1 MSFNVWPAFSFNLN
15 RIIVGS
21 VKFGKYDGIHVCL
34 TAVTSTDKVI
44 FRAFLLCLWPNLI
57 VCVQVILHNPYKK
70 LNATNNRLS
79 WTEASSDIAM
89 LNFNQEIRAI
99 ETGCLSKDDV
109 KEILVIGSPTQLLAY
124 HVDNNHD
131 IFYKEIM
138 EGILTIMIGSVGAS
152 DKPLVIVGGNRE

>member
-1 MSFNVWPAFSFNLN
+1 M
-15 RIIVGS
+15 
-21 VKFGKYDGIHVCL
+21 
-34 TAVTSTDKVI
+34 
-44 FRAFLLCLWPNLI
+44 
-57 VCVQVILHNPYKK
+57 ILHNPYKK

-99 ETGCLSKDDV
+99 ETGCLSKDDN

-138 EGILTIMIGSVGAS
+138 EGILTILIGYIGSNE
-152 DKPLVIVGGNRE
+152 KPLVIVGGNRMWIKSTLLHFFP

>member
-1 MSFNVWPAFSFNLN
+1 M
-15 RIIVGS
+15 
-21 VKFGKYDGIHVCL
+21 
-34 TAVTSTDKVI
+34 
-44 FRAFLLCLWPNLI
+44 
-57 VCVQVILHNPYKK
+57 ILHNPYKK
-70 LNATNNRLS
+70 LNSTNNRLS
-79 WTEASSDIAM
+79 WTEANSDIAT

-99 ETGCLSKDDV
+99 ETGCLSKDDN

-138 EGILTIMIGSVGAS
+138 EGILAIIIGSIGGS